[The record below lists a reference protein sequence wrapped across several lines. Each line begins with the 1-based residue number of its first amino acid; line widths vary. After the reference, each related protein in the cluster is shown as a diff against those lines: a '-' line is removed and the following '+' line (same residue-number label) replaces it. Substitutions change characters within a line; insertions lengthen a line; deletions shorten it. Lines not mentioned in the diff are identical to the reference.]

1 MNIERDWF
9 VYLLLCDQKIYY
21 VGITMNVVT
30 RIYQHRHKQSSYT
43 SKFSEIELVY
53 CEKYESRKEA
63 VRREQQLKKWTRIK
77 KQLLIEGKLGV
88 NSCTEFV
95 EALLTRRQTL

>member
-1 MNIERDWF
+1 
-9 VYLLLCDQKIYY
+9 
-21 VGITMNVVT
+21 MNVVT

-95 EALLTRRQTL
+95 EALLTPRQTL